1 MMMTTNIRESLKC
14 TNMDIGQAIRKVR
27 NDKGIKQKFIAEKA
41 GISNEYLSNI
51 ESGAKTPTISA
62 LNRICDALGISLAYL
77 LLLAV
82 EENIDQSV
90 PKEKIDDLK
99 DILKSIKP
107 LTE

>member
-1 MMMTTNIRESLKC
+1 MN
-14 TNMDIGQAIRKVR
+14 IGQAIRKIR
-27 NDKGIKQKFIAEKA
+27 NEKGIKQKFIAEKA

-51 ESGAKTPTISA
+51 ESGAKTPTIPA
-62 LNRICDALGISLAYL
+62 LSKICDALEVSLAYL

-82 EENIDQSV
+82 ETNIEESV
-90 PKEKIDDLK
+90 PKEKIEDLK